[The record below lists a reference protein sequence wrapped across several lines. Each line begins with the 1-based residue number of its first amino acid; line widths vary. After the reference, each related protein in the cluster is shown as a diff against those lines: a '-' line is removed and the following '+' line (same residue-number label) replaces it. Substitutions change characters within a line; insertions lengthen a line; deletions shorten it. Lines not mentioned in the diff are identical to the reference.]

1 MSVARS
7 PASSAGP
14 AHQRAQHPLDRLLAE
29 RHPVVMGIL
38 NVTPDSFSDGGRYDD
53 PTLAIAHARRMIE
66 EGADII
72 DVGGESSRPYGGA
85 KPVSAEDELNRILP
99 VLPGVVALGVPAS
112 IDTMKA
118 SVAARALAIGASIV
132 NDVWGLQR
140 DPDMARVVAD
150 HDVSVIVTHNREH
163 VDPAIDIMAD
173 VEAFFTRSLEIAESA
188 GISRDRI
195 VLDPGVGFGKTAA
208 QSLTVI
214 ARLEAFAAF
223 GRPLLMGL
231 SRKRFIASIA
241 PSQPQQRLAG
251 SIAGNLLAVL
261 AGAAILRVHDVAE
274 AVQAL
279 RVAAA
284 IRNAR

>member
-1 MSVARS
+1 MSVVRS
-7 PASSAGP
+7 PASLAGP
-14 AHQRAQHPLDRLLAE
+14 THERASHPLDRLLAE

-38 NVTPDSFSDGGRYDD
+38 NITPDSFSDGGRYDD
-53 PTLAIAHARRMIE
+53 PALAIAHARRMVE

-72 DVGGESSRPYGGA
+72 DVGGESSRPYQGA

-99 VLPGVVALGVPAS
+99 VLPDLLALGVPVS

-118 SVAARALAIGASIV
+118 AVAARALAIGASIV

-140 DPDMARVVAD
+140 DADMARVAAD
-150 HDVSVIVTHNREH
+150 HDVPVIVTHNRDQ

-173 VEAFFTRSLEIAESA
+173 VEAFFTRSLEIADRA
-188 GISRDRI
+188 GIARDRI
-195 VLDPGVGFGKTAA
+195 VLDPGVGFGKNAA

-214 ARLEAFAAF
+214 ARLDAFAAF

-231 SRKRFIASIA
+231 SRKRFIASVA

-261 AGAAILRVHDVAE
+261 AGAAIVRVHDVAE
-274 AVQAL
+274 TVQAL

-284 IRNAR
+284 IRAAR